1 MRIAARRRTADFMR
15 YDMSKLAPPERY
27 KLMVNT
33 ITPRPI
39 AWVVTID
46 AAGIRN
52 AAPFSFFNGL
62 TSEPPLVVLG
72 IMPDGAR
79 PHPEEGPA
87 MKDTLRAI
95 RETGEFT
102 VSMVH
107 EGNLEAMNVT
117 AVNAPPEV
125 DEIELAGLTC
135 AASVHVK
142 PPYIANA
149 PAAFECRLWQLIEP
163 SANAGIVLGEVL
175 AVHIEDR
182 LLDEEDGRLRIDNPS
197 MKLVGRTYGAGQY
210 LANGD
215 SRRLDRKSWPLGD

>member
-1 MRIAARRRTADFMR
+1 MR
-15 YDMSKLAPPERY
+15 YDMSELAPPERY

-79 PHPEEGPA
+79 SGVT

-95 RETGEFT
+95 KETGEFT
-102 VSMVH
+102 VSVVH
-107 EGNLEAMNVT
+107 EANLEAMNLT
-117 AVNAPPEV
+117 ATNAPPEI
-125 DEIELAGLTC
+125 DEIELAGLAC

-142 PPYIANA
+142 PPYIASA

-163 SANAGIVLGEVL
+163 SPGAGIVLGEVL
-175 AVHIEDR
+175 AVHIEDH
-182 LLDEEDGRLRIDNPS
+182 LLDEEGGRLRIDNPA

-210 LANGD
+210 LCNGD
-215 SRRLDRKSWPLGD
+215 ARRLDRKSWPLDD

>member
-1 MRIAARRRTADFMR
+1 MR
-15 YDMSKLAPPERY
+15 YDMSDLPPPDRY

-39 AWVVTID
+39 AWVVTVD
-46 AAGIRN
+46 AAGTRN

-79 PHPEEGPA
+79 PHAQGEAA

-102 VSMVH
+102 ISVVH
-107 EGNLEAMNVT
+107 EANLEAMNVT
-117 AVNAPPEV
+117 AINAPPEI
-125 DEIELAGLTC
+125 DEIELAGLAC
-135 AASVHVK
+135 AASAHVK
-142 PPYIANA
+142 PPYIASA

-163 SANAGIVLGEVL
+163 SPGAGIVLGEVL

-182 LLDEEDGRLRIDNPS
+182 LLDEEDGRLRIDNPA
-197 MKLVGRTYGAGQY
+197 MKLVGRTYGAGWY
-210 LANGD
+210 VGNAD
-215 SRRLDRKSWPLGD
+215 SRQLDRKKWPIGDQGP